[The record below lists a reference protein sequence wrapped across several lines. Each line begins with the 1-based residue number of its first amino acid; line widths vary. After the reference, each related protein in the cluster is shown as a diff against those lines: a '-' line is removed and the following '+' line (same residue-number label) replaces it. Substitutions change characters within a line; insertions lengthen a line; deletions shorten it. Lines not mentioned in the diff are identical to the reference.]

1 MAVHISDPSD
11 LKLRFSYFRT
21 PYVTISLEKRSRTW
35 FYFCSRTLWLTSF
48 YILYIILTFGTL
60 MGFYFIFF
68 FHLLSDPFHFD
79 FKEVI
84 EESDLSVAHSF
95 RNVRILTPKSLTV
108 GILQNDIWSTEVPHK
123 IDECRETRQKAGEYR
138 WTSWEAVSS
147 DGTYSSL
154 ETFKFTSITRH
165 RGYHYYRPETSSSFL
180 WSDRFPCFSFLLHSG
195 PLSFQ

>member
-1 MAVHISDPSD
+1 MAVHIPDPFY

-21 PYVTISLEKRSRTW
+21 PYVIISLEKRSRTW
-35 FYFCSRTLWLTSF
+35 FYFYSKTLWLTSF

-60 MGFYFIFF
+60 MGFYSIFF

-84 EESDLSVAHSF
+84 EDPDLWVAHSF
-95 RNVRILTPKSLTV
+95 RNVRILTPKSLAV
-108 GILQNDIWSTEVPHK
+108 GILPNDIWSTEVPHK

-147 DGTYSSL
+147 DGTYSSP

-165 RGYHYYRPETSSSFL
+165 CGYHYYRPETSSSFL

-195 PLSFQ
+195 PLPFQ

>member
-11 LKLRFSYFRT
+11 LKLRFSYFRI
-21 PYVTISLEKRSRTW
+21 PYVIISLEKRSRTW
-35 FYFCSRTLWLTSF
+35 FYFCSRTLT
-48 YILYIILTFGTL
+48 YILLYIIYYINLWYTNGIL
-60 MGFYFIFF
+60 LHFF